1 MNSSFF
7 AHRPVFAW
15 VIALGILLAGIIA
28 LRSLPI
34 EQYPTVAPPSLT
46 LSLTYP
52 GADAATLDQNVTSV
66 IEKEMN
72 GVPGF
77 LYMEAT
83 SRSNGTAQISV
94 TFKSG
99 TDINIAQMEVQ
110 NRLSRVE
117 PRLPEEVRRQGVQV
131 NAANSG
137 FLMLVALTSK
147 SGRTSTLEL
156 GNFASNNI
164 VDELRRVPG
173 VGDVRLFGTEYA
185 MRIWLDPEK
194 LAGYGLS
201 ASEVLAAVQEQNSQT
216 AGGSLGDQPTAENSQ
231 LNATVI
237 TQNRF
242 TTPEQFRQIILRANP
257 DGSTIHLGDV
267 ARVELGA
274 DSYLTGSTLN
284 GKTMAGMGIQLTAG
298 ANALSTAEGVRAR
311 LNELA
316 RTFPEDITWTT
327 PYDTTP
333 FISASVEEVV
343 KTLVEAM
350 VLVFIVMFLFLQNW
364 RATLIPTIVVP
375 VALAGACF
383 GLLIFGYS
391 INILSLF
398 GMVVA
403 IGILVDDAI
412 VVVENVE
419 RIMAEEGLPPREA
432 TVKAMGQITSAII
445 GITLVLMTVFL
456 PMAFFPGTSGGI
468 YRQFSVTLAVSIGFS
483 AVLALSLTPALCATL
498 LKPHRDHVE
507 EARPRHPALAFVDR
521 FLGGFNRGFNRV
533 ADRYQSGV
541 GRMLSAPLRWLAV
554 FLVAVLLTGLLYTRL
569 PGGFLPSEDQGVLLV
584 TIDAPPGATAD
595 RTQLAIDEAR
605 EFFRQQPE
613 VRNIVM
619 INGFNF
625 FGQGQNAA
633 MGFISLHPWE
643 ERAGAEHG
651 VDALSARAMA
661 ALSQVKTANI
671 FALNPPPIP
680 QLGTS
685 SGFSMKIQSRGGADT
700 AALTAVRDQVLAEAA
715 KSPLLVGVRAEGQPP
730 APQLYLDIDRVR
742 ARALGVSIGD
752 INATLSIAL
761 ASAYANDFTYS
772 GNISRVLIQASA
784 EQRMTPSDLL
794 NLQVRNSDGEM
805 VPFSAFSRTEWTA
818 GPPQLQRYNGY
829 PALTVSGAA
838 APGRSSGAAL
848 QEMEA
853 IADRVLPSGFG
864 YEWTGIAFEEKQAGA
879 QVAMLLA
886 LSLLIVFLVL
896 AALYESW
903 PIPLSVLLGVPIGV
917 MGAVIFTLLRGLS
930 ADIYFNVG
938 LITII
943 GLSAKNAI
951 LIVEFAIEQEEA
963 GKSTREAIL
972 QAARLRLRPIVMT
985 SLAFILGMV
994 PLFIATGAGAASR
1007 QAVGTGVIG
1016 GMIAVTLLGVFLTPV
1031 FYLSARRWLSRGRL
1045 HSGPSSEEEAPHA

>member
-15 VIALGILLAGIIA
+15 VIALGILLAGLIA

-46 LSLTYP
+46 LSVTYP

-83 SRSNGTAQISV
+83 SRSNGTASLTV
-94 TFKSG
+94 TFRSG
-99 TDINIAQMEVQ
+99 TDINVAQMEVQ

-131 NAANSG
+131 NAANTG

-147 SGRTSTLEL
+147 TGRTNTLGL
-156 GNFASNNI
+156 GDFAANSV
-164 VDELRRVPG
+164 VDELRRVSG
-173 VGDVRLFGTEYA
+173 VGDVRLFGTQYA
-185 MRIWLDPEK
+185 MRIWLDPQK

-216 AGGSLGDQPTAENSQ
+216 AGGSLGDQPTAGKTQ
-231 LNATVI
+231 LNATVV

-242 TTPEQFRQIILRANP
+242 TDPEQFRQIILRANP

-274 DSYLTGSTLN
+274 DNYLTGSTLN
-284 GKTMAGMGIQLTAG
+284 GATMAGIGIQLASG
-298 ANALSTAEGVRAR
+298 ANALATAEGVRAR
-311 LNELA
+311 LDELS
-316 RTFPEDITWTT
+316 RTFPEDIAWST

-333 FISASVEEVV
+333 FIRASVDEVV
-343 KTLVEAM
+343 KTLIEAM

-383 GLLIFGYS
+383 GLLVFNYS

-419 RIMAEEGLPPREA
+419 RIMAEEGLSPREA

-483 AVLALSLTPALCATL
+483 ALLALTLTPALCATL
-498 LKPHRDHVE
+498 IKPHRAHD
-507 EARPRHPALAFVDR
+507 APRNRVLAFVDR
-521 FLGGFNRGFNRV
+521 LLGGFNRGFTTV
-533 ADRYQSGV
+533 THRYEAGV
-541 GRMLSAPLRWLAV
+541 GRILSAPLRWLAV
-554 FLVAVLLTGLLYTRL
+554 FVMAVLLTGLLYMRL
-569 PGGFLPSEDQGVLLV
+569 PGGFLPSEDQGVMLV
-584 TIDAPPGATAD
+584 TIDAPPGATAQ
-595 RTQLAIDEAR
+595 RTQAAIDEASA
-605 EFFRQQPE
+605 FFKAQPE

-619 INGFNF
+619 IHGFNF

-633 MGFISLHPWE
+633 MGFIALHPWE
-643 ERAGAEHG
+643 ERPGAAHS

-661 ALSQVKTANI
+661 ALSGVRSANI

-680 QLGTS
+680 ALGTS
-685 SGFSMKIQSRGGADT
+685 SGFSMKIQNRGGADAT
-700 AALTAVRDQVLAEAA
+700 ALTAARDQVLAEA
-715 KSPLLVGVRAEGQPP
+715 SRNPLLVGVRPEGQPD

-742 ARALGVSIGD
+742 ARALGVAIGD
-752 INATLSIAL
+752 INNTLSIAL
-761 ASAYANDFTYS
+761 ASSYANDFTHS
-772 GNISRVLIQASA
+772 GAIARVLIQSSA
-784 EQRMTPSDLL
+784 EQRMTPENLL
-794 NLQVRNSDGEM
+794 NLQVRNSGGQM
-805 VPFSAFSRTEWTA
+805 VPFSAFSRTKWTA

-829 PALTVSGAA
+829 PSLTISGAA
-838 APGRSSGAAL
+838 APGQSSGAAL
-848 QEMEA
+848 AEMEK
-853 IADRVLPSGFG
+853 IADRVLPAGFG
-864 YEWTGIAFEEKQAGA
+864 YEWTGIAFEEKQAGS
-879 QVAMLLA
+879 QVAALLA
-886 LSLLIVFLVL
+886 LSMLIVFLVL

-903 PIPLSVLLGVPIGV
+903 PIPLAVLLGVPIGV
-917 MGAVIFTLLRGLS
+917 MGAVLLTLLRGLS

-963 GKSTREAIL
+963 GMSTRQAIL
-972 QAARLRLRPIVMT
+972 EAARLRLRPIVMT

-994 PLFIATGAGAASR
+994 PLFTASGAGAASR

-1016 GMIAVTLLGVFLTPV
+1016 GMIAVTLLGVFLTPL
-1031 FYLSARRWLSRGRL
+1031 FYLSARRWLTRGHL
-1045 HSGPSSEEEAPHA
+1045 HSGEPPQEPPHA

>member
-83 SRSNGTAQISV
+83 SRSNGTAQIAV
-94 TFKSG
+94 TFESG

-147 SGRTSTLEL
+147 SGATSTLEL
-156 GNFASNNI
+156 GDFASNKV
-164 VDELRRVPG
+164 VDELRRVSG

-185 MRIWLDPEK
+185 MRIWLDPQK
-194 LAGYGLS
+194 LAGYDLS
-201 ASEVLAAVQEQNSQT
+201 AAEVLAAVQEQNSQT
-216 AGGSLGDQPTAENSQ
+216 AGGSLGDQPIAKDSQ

-242 TTPEQFRQIILRANP
+242 TTPEEFRQIILRANA

-298 ANALSTAEGVRAR
+298 ANALSTAHGVRAR
-311 LNELA
+311 LDELSG
-316 RTFPEDITWTT
+316 TFPEDITWTT

-333 FISASVEEVV
+333 FISASVEEVI
-343 KTLVEAM
+343 KTLAEAM
-350 VLVFIVMFLFLQNW
+350 ALVFVVMFLFLQNW

-468 YRQFSVTLAVSIGFS
+468 YRQFSVTLAISIGFS
-483 AVLALSLTPALCATL
+483 ALLALSLTPALCATL
-498 LKPHRDHVE
+498 LKPHQAHSQS
-507 EARPRHPALAFVDR
+507 EAKPRNAAFGFIDR
-521 FLGGFNRGFNRV
+521 FLGGFNRGFNRM
-533 ADRYQSGV
+533 ADRYQGGV
-541 GRMLSAPLRWLAV
+541 GRMLTTPLRWLAV
-554 FLVAVLLTGLLYTRL
+554 FLVAVVLTGLLYTRL

-584 TIDAPPGATAD
+584 TIDAPPGATAE
-595 RTQLAIDEAR
+595 RTQLAIDQTR
-605 EFFRQQPE
+605 TFFEEQPE
-613 VRNIVM
+613 VANIVM
-619 INGFNF
+619 ISGFNF

-633 MGFISLHPWE
+633 MGFISLRPWS
-643 ERAGAEHG
+643 ERAGAAHSA
-651 VDALSARAMA
+651 DALSGRAMA

-680 QLGTS
+680 ALGTS
-685 SGFSMKIQSRGGADT
+685 SGFSMKIQNRSGADAEALI
-700 AALTAVRDQVLAEAA
+700 AARDQVLAEAA
-715 KSPLLVGVRAEGQPP
+715 KSPLLVGVRAEGQPD

-742 ARALGVSIGD
+742 ARALGVNIGD

-761 ASAYANDFTYS
+761 ASSYANDFTYG

-784 EQRMTPSDLL
+784 EQRMTPADIL
-794 NLQVRNSDGEM
+794 NLQVRNAGGQM
-805 VPFSAFSRTEWTA
+805 VPFSAFSSTSWTA
-818 GPPQLQRYNGY
+818 GAPQLQRYNGY

-848 QEMEA
+848 DEMEA
-853 IADRVLPSGFG
+853 IADRVLPTGFG
-864 YEWTGIAFEEKQAGA
+864 YEWTGIAFEERQAGA
-879 QVAMLLA
+879 QVVLLLA
-886 LSLLIVFLVL
+886 ISLLIVFLVL

-917 MGAVIFTLLRGLS
+917 LGAVVFTLLRGLS

-963 GKSTREAIL
+963 GKSTSEAIL

-985 SLAFILGMV
+985 SLAFVLGMV

-1031 FYLSARRWLSRGRL
+1031 FYLSARRWLSRGKRL
-1045 HSGPSSEEEAPHA
+1045 GEEAPHA

>member
-15 VIALGILLAGIIA
+15 VIALGILLAGLIA

-34 EQYPTVAPPSLT
+34 EQYPSVAPPSLS
-46 LSLTYP
+46 LSVTYP

-83 SRSNGTAQISV
+83 SRSNGSAQLTV

-99 TDINIAQMEVQ
+99 TDINVAQMEVQ

-117 PRLPEEVRRQGVQV
+117 PRLPEEVRRQGVQI

-147 SGRTSTLEL
+147 TGRTSTLEL
-156 GNFASNNI
+156 GNFASNNV

-185 MRIWLDPEK
+185 MRIWLDPQK
-194 LAGYGLS
+194 LAGYSLS

-216 AGGSLGDQPTAENSQ
+216 AGGSLGDQPIAKNSQ

-242 TTPEQFRQIILRANP
+242 TTAEQFRQIILRANP

-284 GKTMAGMGIQLTAG
+284 GKSMAGMGIQLTSG
-298 ANALSTAEGVRAR
+298 ANALATAEGVRAR
-311 LNELA
+311 LNELQGS
-316 RTFPEDITWTT
+316 FPEDISWTT

-350 VLVFIVMFLFLQNW
+350 TLVFIVMFLFLQNW

-383 GLLIFGYS
+383 GLLIFNYS

-398 GMVVA
+398 AMVVA

-468 YRQFSVTLAVSIGFS
+468 YRQFSVTLAFSIGFS
-483 AVLALSLTPALCATL
+483 ALLALSLTPALCATL
-498 LKPHRDHVE
+498 LRPHRAHTGDA
-507 EARPRHPALAFVDR
+507 ARPQHRIFGLLDR
-521 FLGGFNRGFNRV
+521 FLGGFNRGFNNV
-533 ADRYQSGV
+533 ADRYQTGV

-584 TIDAPPGATAD
+584 TIDAPPGATAA
-595 RTQLAIDEAR
+595 RTQQAIDQAR
-605 EFFRQQPE
+605 VFFEQQPE
-613 VRNIVM
+613 VANIVM

-633 MGFISLHPWE
+633 MGFISLHPWDQ
-643 ERAGAEHG
+643 RPGAAHG
-651 VDALSARAMA
+651 VEALSGRAMA

-680 QLGTS
+680 ALGTS
-685 SGFSMKIQSRGGADT
+685 SGFSMKIQNRGGADAATLT
-700 AALTAVRDQVLAEAA
+700 AARDQVLAEAA
-715 KSPLLVGVRAEGQPP
+715 KSPTMVGVRAEGQPD
-730 APQLYLDIDRVR
+730 APQLYVNIDRVR
-742 ARALGVSIGD
+742 ARALGISIGD
-752 INATLSIAL
+752 INNTLSIAL
-761 ASAYANDFTYS
+761 ASSYANDFSYS
-772 GNISRVLIQASA
+772 GNILRVLIQASA
-784 EQRMTPSDLL
+784 EQRMTPSDIL
-794 NLQVRNSDGEM
+794 NLQVRNSNGEM
-805 VPFSAFSRTEWTA
+805 VPFSAFTSTEWQA

-829 PALTVSGAA
+829 PSLTVSGAA
-838 APGRSSGAAL
+838 APGKSSGAAL
-848 QEMEA
+848 DEMEA
-853 IADRVLPSGFG
+853 IAKRVLPAGFG
-864 YEWTGIAFEEKQAGA
+864 YEWTGIAFEERQAGA

-903 PIPLSVLLGVPIGV
+903 PIPLSVLLGVPVGV
-917 MGAVIFTLLRGLS
+917 MGAVLFTLLRGLS

-994 PLFIATGAGAASR
+994 PLFIATGAGASSR

-1031 FYLSARRWLSRGRL
+1031 FYLSARRWLTRGKL
-1045 HSGPSSEEEAPHA
+1045 HSGPPPEETPHA

>member
-15 VIALGILLAGIIA
+15 VIALGILLAGLIA

-46 LSLTYP
+46 LSVTYP

-83 SRSNGTAQISV
+83 SRSNGTASLTV
-94 TFKSG
+94 TFRSG
-99 TDINIAQMEVQ
+99 TDINVAQMEVQ

-147 SGRTSTLEL
+147 TGRTNTLGL
-156 GNFASNNI
+156 GDFAANSV
-164 VDELRRVPG
+164 VDELRRVSG
-173 VGDVRLFGTEYA
+173 VGDVRLFGTQYA
-185 MRIWLDPEK
+185 MRIWLDPQK

-216 AGGSLGDQPTAENSQ
+216 AGGSLGDQPTAGKTQ
-231 LNATVI
+231 LNATVV

-242 TTPEQFRQIILRANP
+242 TDPEQFRQIILRANP

-274 DSYLTGSTLN
+274 DNYLTGSTLN
-284 GKTMAGMGIQLTAG
+284 GATMAAIGIQLASG
-298 ANALSTAEGVRAR
+298 ANALATAEGVRAR
-311 LNELA
+311 LDELS
-316 RTFPEDITWTT
+316 RTFPEDIAWST

-333 FISASVEEVV
+333 FIRASVDEVV
-343 KTLVEAM
+343 KTLIEAM

-383 GLLIFGYS
+383 GLLVFNYS

-419 RIMAEEGLPPREA
+419 RIMAEEGLSPREA

-483 AVLALSLTPALCATL
+483 ALLALTLTPALCATL
-498 LKPHRDHVE
+498 IKPHRAHG
-507 EARPRHPALAFVDR
+507 APRNPVLAFVDR
-521 FLGGFNRGFNRV
+521 LLGGFNRGFATV
-533 ADRYQSGV
+533 THRYEAGV
-541 GRMLSAPLRWLAV
+541 GRILSAPLRWLAV
-554 FLVAVLLTGLLYTRL
+554 FLMAVLLTGLLYMRL
-569 PGGFLPSEDQGVLLV
+569 PGGFLPSEDQGVMLV
-584 TIDAPPGATAD
+584 TIDAPPGATAQ
-595 RTQLAIDEAR
+595 RTQAAIDEASA
-605 EFFRQQPE
+605 FFKAQPE

-619 INGFNF
+619 IHGFNF

-633 MGFISLHPWE
+633 MGFIALHPWE
-643 ERAGAEHG
+643 ERPGAAHS

-661 ALSQVKTANI
+661 ALSGVKSANI

-680 QLGTS
+680 ALGTS
-685 SGFSMKIQSRGGADT
+685 SGFSMKIQNRGGADA
-700 AALTAVRDQVLAEAA
+700 AALTAARDQVLAEA
-715 KSPLLVGVRAEGQPP
+715 SRNPLLVGVRPEGQPD

-742 ARALGVSIGD
+742 ARALGVAIGD
-752 INATLSIAL
+752 INNTLSIAL
-761 ASAYANDFTYS
+761 ASSYANDFTHS
-772 GNISRVLIQASA
+772 GAIARVLIQSSA
-784 EQRMTPSDLL
+784 EQRMTPENLL
-794 NLQVRNSDGEM
+794 NLQVRNSGGQM
-805 VPFSAFSRTEWTA
+805 VPFSAFSRTKWTA

-829 PALTVSGAA
+829 PSLTISGAA
-838 APGRSSGAAL
+838 APGQSSGAAL
-848 QEMEA
+848 AEMEK
-853 IADRVLPSGFG
+853 IADRVLPAGFG
-864 YEWTGIAFEEKQAGA
+864 YEWTGIAFEEKQAGS
-879 QVAMLLA
+879 QVAALLA
-886 LSLLIVFLVL
+886 LSMLIVFLVL

-917 MGAVIFTLLRGLS
+917 MGAVLLTLLRGLS

-963 GKSTREAIL
+963 GMGARQAIL
-972 QAARLRLRPIVMT
+972 EAARLRLRPIVMT

-994 PLFIATGAGAASR
+994 PLFTASGAGAASR

-1016 GMIAVTLLGVFLTPV
+1016 GMIAVTLLGVFLTPL
-1031 FYLSARRWLSRGRL
+1031 FYLSARRWLTRGHL
-1045 HSGPSSEEEAPHA
+1045 HSGELPQEPPHA

>member
-15 VIALGILLAGIIA
+15 VIALGILLAGLIA

-46 LSLTYP
+46 LSVTYP

-83 SRSNGTAQISV
+83 SRSNGTASLTV
-94 TFKSG
+94 TFRSG
-99 TDINIAQMEVQ
+99 TDINVAQMEVQ

-131 NAANSG
+131 NAANTG

-147 SGRTSTLEL
+147 TGRTNTLGL
-156 GNFASNNI
+156 GDFAANSV
-164 VDELRRVPG
+164 VDELRRVSG
-173 VGDVRLFGTEYA
+173 VGDVRLFGTQYA
-185 MRIWLDPEK
+185 MRIWLDPQK

-216 AGGSLGDQPTAENSQ
+216 AGGSLGDQPTAGKTQ
-231 LNATVI
+231 LNATVV

-242 TTPEQFRQIILRANP
+242 TDPEQFRQIILRANP

-274 DSYLTGSTLN
+274 DNYLTGSTLN
-284 GKTMAGMGIQLTAG
+284 GATMAGIGIQLASG
-298 ANALSTAEGVRAR
+298 ANALATAEGVRAR
-311 LNELA
+311 LDELS
-316 RTFPEDITWTT
+316 RTFPEDIAWST

-333 FISASVEEVV
+333 FIRASVDEVV
-343 KTLVEAM
+343 KTLIEAM

-383 GLLIFGYS
+383 GLLVFNYS

-419 RIMAEEGLPPREA
+419 RIMAEEGLSPREA

-483 AVLALSLTPALCATL
+483 ALLALTLTPALCATL
-498 LKPHRDHVE
+498 IKPHRAHD
-507 EARPRHPALAFVDR
+507 APRNRVLAFVDR
-521 FLGGFNRGFNRV
+521 LLGGFNRGFTTV
-533 ADRYQSGV
+533 THRYEAGV
-541 GRMLSAPLRWLAV
+541 GRILSAPLRWLAV
-554 FLVAVLLTGLLYTRL
+554 FVMAVLLTGLLYMRL
-569 PGGFLPSEDQGVLLV
+569 PGGFLPSEDQGVMLV
-584 TIDAPPGATAD
+584 TIDAPPGATAQ
-595 RTQLAIDEAR
+595 RTQAAIDEASA
-605 EFFRQQPE
+605 FFKAQPE

-619 INGFNF
+619 IHGFNF

-633 MGFISLHPWE
+633 MGFIALHPWE
-643 ERAGAEHG
+643 ERPGAAHS

-661 ALSQVKTANI
+661 ALSGVKSANI

-680 QLGTS
+680 ALGTS
-685 SGFSMKIQSRGGADT
+685 SGFSMKIQNRGGADA
-700 AALTAVRDQVLAEAA
+700 AALTAARDQVLAEA
-715 KSPLLVGVRAEGQPP
+715 SRNPLLVGVRPEGQPD

-742 ARALGVSIGD
+742 ARALGVAIGD
-752 INATLSIAL
+752 INNTLSIAL
-761 ASAYANDFTYS
+761 ASSYANDFTHS
-772 GNISRVLIQASA
+772 GAIARVLIQSSA
-784 EQRMTPSDLL
+784 EQRMTPENLL
-794 NLQVRNSDGEM
+794 NLQVRNSGGQM
-805 VPFSAFSRTEWTA
+805 VPFSAFSRTKWTA

-829 PALTVSGAA
+829 PSLTISGAA
-838 APGRSSGAAL
+838 APGQSSGAAL
-848 QEMEA
+848 AEMEK
-853 IADRVLPSGFG
+853 IADRVLPAGFG
-864 YEWTGIAFEEKQAGA
+864 YEWTGIAFEEKQAGS
-879 QVAMLLA
+879 QVAALLA
-886 LSLLIVFLVL
+886 LSMLIVFLVL

-917 MGAVIFTLLRGLS
+917 MGAVLLTLLRGLS

-963 GKSTREAIL
+963 GMSTRQAIL
-972 QAARLRLRPIVMT
+972 EAARLRLRPIVMT

-994 PLFIATGAGAASR
+994 PLFTASGAGAASR

-1016 GMIAVTLLGVFLTPV
+1016 GMIAVTLLGVFLTPL
-1031 FYLSARRWLSRGRL
+1031 FYLSARRWLTRGHL
-1045 HSGPSSEEEAPHA
+1045 HSGEPPQEPPHA

>member
-15 VIALGILLAGIIA
+15 VIALGILLAGLIA

-46 LSLTYP
+46 LSVTYP

-83 SRSNGTAQISV
+83 SRSNGTASLTV
-94 TFKSG
+94 TFRSG
-99 TDINIAQMEVQ
+99 TDINVAQMEVQ

-147 SGRTSTLEL
+147 TGRTNTLGL
-156 GNFASNNI
+156 GDFAANSV
-164 VDELRRVPG
+164 VDELRRVSG
-173 VGDVRLFGTEYA
+173 VGDVRLFGTQYA
-185 MRIWLDPEK
+185 MRIWLDPQK

-216 AGGSLGDQPTAENSQ
+216 AGGSLGDQPTAGKTQ
-231 LNATVI
+231 LNATVV

-242 TTPEQFRQIILRANP
+242 TDPEQFRQIILRANP

-274 DSYLTGSTLN
+274 DNYLTGSTLN
-284 GKTMAGMGIQLTAG
+284 GATMAGIGIQLASG
-298 ANALSTAEGVRAR
+298 ANALATAEGVRAR
-311 LNELA
+311 LDELS
-316 RTFPEDITWTT
+316 RTFPEDIAWST

-333 FISASVEEVV
+333 FIRASVDEVV
-343 KTLVEAM
+343 KTLIEAM

-383 GLLIFGYS
+383 GLLVFNYS

-419 RIMAEEGLPPREA
+419 RIMAEEGLSPREA

-483 AVLALSLTPALCATL
+483 ALLALTLTPALCATL
-498 LKPHRDHVE
+498 IKPHRAHD
-507 EARPRHPALAFVDR
+507 APRNPVLAFVDR
-521 FLGGFNRGFNRV
+521 LLGGFNRGFTTV
-533 ADRYQSGV
+533 THRYEAGV
-541 GRMLSAPLRWLAV
+541 GRILSAPLRWLAV
-554 FLVAVLLTGLLYTRL
+554 FVMAVLLTGLLYMRL
-569 PGGFLPSEDQGVLLV
+569 PGGFLPSEDQGVMLV
-584 TIDAPPGATAD
+584 TIDAPPGATAQ
-595 RTQLAIDEAR
+595 RTQAAIDEASA
-605 EFFRQQPE
+605 FFKAQPE

-619 INGFNF
+619 IHGFNF

-633 MGFISLHPWE
+633 MGFIALHPWE
-643 ERAGAEHG
+643 ERPGAAHS

-661 ALSQVKTANI
+661 ALSGVKSANI

-680 QLGTS
+680 ALGTS
-685 SGFSMKIQSRGGADT
+685 SGFSMKIQNRGGADA
-700 AALTAVRDQVLAEAA
+700 AALTAARDQVLAEA
-715 KSPLLVGVRAEGQPP
+715 SRNPLLVGVRPEGQPD

-742 ARALGVSIGD
+742 ARALGVAIGD
-752 INATLSIAL
+752 INNTLSIAL
-761 ASAYANDFTYS
+761 ASSYANDFTHS
-772 GNISRVLIQASA
+772 GAIARVLIQSSA
-784 EQRMTPSDLL
+784 EQRMTPENLL
-794 NLQVRNSDGEM
+794 NLQVRNSGGQM
-805 VPFSAFSRTEWTA
+805 VPFSAFSRTKWTA

-829 PALTVSGAA
+829 PSLTISGAA
-838 APGRSSGAAL
+838 APGQSSGAAL
-848 QEMEA
+848 AEMEK
-853 IADRVLPSGFG
+853 IADRVLPAGFG
-864 YEWTGIAFEEKQAGA
+864 YEWTGIAFEEKQAGS
-879 QVAMLLA
+879 QVAALLA
-886 LSLLIVFLVL
+886 LSMLIVFLVL

-917 MGAVIFTLLRGLS
+917 MGAVLLTLLRGLS

-963 GKSTREAIL
+963 GMGARQAIL
-972 QAARLRLRPIVMT
+972 EAARLRLRPIVMT

-994 PLFIATGAGAASR
+994 PLFTASGAGAASR

-1016 GMIAVTLLGVFLTPV
+1016 GMIAVTLLGVFLTPL
-1031 FYLSARRWLSRGRL
+1031 FYLSARRWLTRGHL
-1045 HSGPSSEEEAPHA
+1045 HSGELPQEPPHA

>member
-15 VIALGILLAGIIA
+15 VIALGILLAGLIA

-46 LSLTYP
+46 LSVTYP

-83 SRSNGTAQISV
+83 SRSNGTASLTV
-94 TFKSG
+94 TFRSG
-99 TDINIAQMEVQ
+99 TDISVAQMEVQ

-131 NAANSG
+131 NAANTG

-147 SGRTSTLEL
+147 TGRTNTLGL
-156 GNFASNNI
+156 GDFAANSV
-164 VDELRRVPG
+164 VDELRRVSG
-173 VGDVRLFGTEYA
+173 VGDVRLFGTQYA
-185 MRIWLDPEK
+185 MRIWLDPQK

-216 AGGSLGDQPTAENSQ
+216 AGGSLGDQPTAGKTQ
-231 LNATVI
+231 LNATVV

-242 TTPEQFRQIILRANP
+242 TDPEQFRQIILRANP

-274 DSYLTGSTLN
+274 DNYLTGSTLN
-284 GKTMAGMGIQLTAG
+284 GATMAAIGIQLASG
-298 ANALSTAEGVRAR
+298 ANALATAEGVRAR
-311 LNELA
+311 LDELS
-316 RTFPEDITWTT
+316 RTFPEDIAWST

-333 FISASVEEVV
+333 FIRASVDEVV
-343 KTLVEAM
+343 KTLIEAM

-383 GLLIFGYS
+383 GLLVFNYS

-419 RIMAEEGLPPREA
+419 RIMAEEGLSPREA

-483 AVLALSLTPALCATL
+483 ALLALTLTPALCATL
-498 LKPHRDHVE
+498 IKPHRAHD
-507 EARPRHPALAFVDR
+507 APRNRVLAFVDR
-521 FLGGFNRGFNRV
+521 LLGGFNRGFTTV
-533 ADRYQSGV
+533 THRYEAGV
-541 GRMLSAPLRWLAV
+541 GRILSAPLRWLAV
-554 FLVAVLLTGLLYTRL
+554 FVMAVLLTGLLYMRL
-569 PGGFLPSEDQGVLLV
+569 PGGFLPSEDQGVMLV
-584 TIDAPPGATAD
+584 TIDAPPGATAQ
-595 RTQLAIDEAR
+595 RTQAAIDEASA
-605 EFFRQQPE
+605 FFKAQPE

-619 INGFNF
+619 IHGFNF

-633 MGFISLHPWE
+633 MGFIALHPWE
-643 ERAGAEHG
+643 ERPGAAHS

-661 ALSQVKTANI
+661 ALSGVKSANI

-680 QLGTS
+680 ALGTS
-685 SGFSMKIQSRGGADT
+685 SGFSMKIQNRGGADA
-700 AALTAVRDQVLAEAA
+700 AALTAARDQVLAEA
-715 KSPLLVGVRAEGQPP
+715 SRNPLLVGVRPEGQPD

-742 ARALGVSIGD
+742 ARALGVAIGD
-752 INATLSIAL
+752 INNTLSIAL
-761 ASAYANDFTYS
+761 ASSYANDFTHS
-772 GNISRVLIQASA
+772 GAIARVLIQSSA
-784 EQRMTPSDLL
+784 EQRMTPENLL
-794 NLQVRNSDGEM
+794 NLQVRNSGGQM
-805 VPFSAFSRTEWTA
+805 VPFSAFSRTKWTA

-829 PALTVSGAA
+829 PSLTISGAA
-838 APGRSSGAAL
+838 APGQSSGAAL
-848 QEMEA
+848 AEMEK
-853 IADRVLPSGFG
+853 IADRVLPAGFG
-864 YEWTGIAFEEKQAGA
+864 YEWTGIAFEEKQAGS
-879 QVAMLLA
+879 QVAALLA
-886 LSLLIVFLVL
+886 LSMLIVFLVL

-917 MGAVIFTLLRGLS
+917 MGAVLLTLLRGLS

-963 GKSTREAIL
+963 GMGARQAIL
-972 QAARLRLRPIVMT
+972 EAARLRLRPIVMT

-994 PLFIATGAGAASR
+994 PLFTASGAGAASR

-1016 GMIAVTLLGVFLTPV
+1016 GMIAVTLLGVFLTPL
-1031 FYLSARRWLSRGRL
+1031 FYLSARRWLTRGHL
-1045 HSGPSSEEEAPHA
+1045 HSGEAPQEPPHA

>member
-15 VIALGILLAGIIA
+15 VIALGILLAGVIA
-28 LRSLPI
+28 LRSLAI
-34 EQYPTVAPPSLT
+34 EQYPTVAPPSLS
-46 LSLTYP
+46 LSVSYP

-77 LYMEAT
+77 LYMEST
-83 SRSNGTAQISV
+83 SRSNGTAGITV

-99 TDINIAQMEVQ
+99 ADINIAQMEVQ

-137 FLMLVALTSK
+137 FLMLAALTSK
-147 SGRTSTLEL
+147 SGDTSALEL
-156 GNFASNNI
+156 GDFASNNV

-173 VGDVRLFGTEYA
+173 VGDVRMFGTEYA
-185 MRIWLDPEK
+185 MRIWLDPQK
-194 LAGYGLS
+194 LAGYDLS
-201 ASEVLAAVQEQNSQT
+201 ASEVLAAVREQNSQT
-216 AGGSLGDQPTAENSQ
+216 AGGSLGDQPTADKSQ
-231 LNATVI
+231 LNATVV

-257 DGSTIHLGDV
+257 DGSAIHLGDV
-267 ARVELGA
+267 ARVELGSE
-274 DSYLTGSTLN
+274 SYLTGSTLN
-284 GKTMAGMGIQLTAG
+284 GQTMAGMGIQLTAG
-298 ANALSTAEGVRAR
+298 ANALATAEGVRAR
-311 LNELA
+311 LEELA
-316 RTFPEDITWTT
+316 PSFPADIAWST

-445 GITLVLMTVFL
+445 GITLVLITVFL

-483 AVLALSLTPALCATL
+483 AVLALTLTPALCATL
-498 LKPHRDHVE
+498 LKPHRAHEPD
-507 EARPRHPALAFVDR
+507 RPRNRLLAFADR
-521 FLGGFNRGFNRV
+521 FLGGFNRGFDRM
-533 ADRYQSGV
+533 ADGYQNGV
-541 GRMLSAPLRWLAV
+541 GRLLSAPLRWLAV
-554 FLVAVLLTGLLYTRL
+554 FVVAVLLTGLLYTRL

-595 RTQLAIDEAR
+595 RTQVAIDQATA
-605 EFFRQQPE
+605 FFKEQPE
-613 VRNIVM
+613 VRDIVM

-633 MGFISLHPWE
+633 MGFISLKPWK

-651 VDALSARAMA
+651 VEALSARAMA
-661 ALSQVKTANI
+661 ALSQVKSANI

-680 QLGTS
+680 SLGTS
-685 SGFSMKIQSRGGADT
+685 SGFSMKVQNRSGADA
-700 AALTAVRDQVLAEAA
+700 AALAGVRDQILAEAA
-715 KSPLLVGVRAEGQPP
+715 KNPLLIGVRAEGQPD

-742 ARALGVSIGD
+742 ARALGLSIGD

-761 ASAYANDFTYS
+761 ASSYANDFTYN
-772 GNISRVLIQASA
+772 GNISRVLIQATAS
-784 EQRMTPSDLL
+784 QRMTPDDIL
-794 NLQVRNSDGEM
+794 NLQVRNSGGDM
-805 VPFSAFSRTEWTA
+805 VPFSAFSRAEWTA

-829 PALTVSGAA
+829 PALTISGAA
-838 APGRSSGAAL
+838 APGQSSGAAL
-848 QEMEA
+848 SEMEQ
-853 IADRVLPSGFG
+853 IAKRVLPAGFG

-879 QVAMLLA
+879 QVVMLLA
-886 LSLLIVFLVL
+886 LSMLIVFLVL

-917 MGAVIFTLLRGLS
+917 LGAVIFTLLRGLS

-951 LIVEFAIEQEEA
+951 LIVEFAIELEA
-963 GKSTREAIL
+963 EGKSATEAIL
-972 QAARLRLRPIVMT
+972 QAARLRLRPIIMT
-985 SLAFILGMV
+985 SLAFILGMI
-994 PLFIATGAGAASR
+994 PLFIASGAGAASR

-1016 GMIAVTLLGVFLTPV
+1016 GMIAVTLLGVFFTPV
-1031 FYLSARRWLSRGRL
+1031 FYLSARRWLTRRKPL
-1045 HSGPSSEEEAPHA
+1045 EPQASEEPPHA

>member
-15 VIALGILLAGIIA
+15 VIALGILLAGLIA

-46 LSLTYP
+46 LSVTYP

-83 SRSNGTAQISV
+83 SRSNGTASLTV
-94 TFKSG
+94 TFRSG
-99 TDINIAQMEVQ
+99 TDINVAQMEVQ

-147 SGRTSTLEL
+147 TGRTNTLGL
-156 GNFASNNI
+156 GDFAANSV
-164 VDELRRVPG
+164 VDELRRVSG
-173 VGDVRLFGTEYA
+173 VGDVRLFGTQYA
-185 MRIWLDPEK
+185 MRIWLDPQK

-216 AGGSLGDQPTAENSQ
+216 AGGSLGDQPTAGKTQ
-231 LNATVI
+231 LNATVV

-242 TTPEQFRQIILRANP
+242 TDPEQFRQIILRANP

-274 DSYLTGSTLN
+274 DNYLTGSTLN
-284 GKTMAGMGIQLTAG
+284 GATMAGIGIQLASG
-298 ANALSTAEGVRAR
+298 ANALATAEGVRAR
-311 LNELA
+311 LDELS
-316 RTFPEDITWTT
+316 RTFPEDIAWST

-333 FISASVEEVV
+333 FIRASVDEVV
-343 KTLVEAM
+343 KTLIEAM

-383 GLLIFGYS
+383 GLLVFNYS

-419 RIMAEEGLPPREA
+419 RIMAEEGLSPREA

-483 AVLALSLTPALCATL
+483 ALLALTLTPALCATL
-498 LKPHRDHVE
+498 IKPHRAHG
-507 EARPRHPALAFVDR
+507 APRNPVLAFVDR
-521 FLGGFNRGFNRV
+521 LLGGFNRGFTTV
-533 ADRYQSGV
+533 THRYEAGV
-541 GRMLSAPLRWLAV
+541 GRILSAPLRWLAV
-554 FLVAVLLTGLLYTRL
+554 FVMAVLLTGLLYMRL
-569 PGGFLPSEDQGVLLV
+569 PGGFLPSEDQGVMLV
-584 TIDAPPGATAD
+584 TIDAPPGATAQ
-595 RTQLAIDEAR
+595 RTQAAIDEASA
-605 EFFRQQPE
+605 FFKAQPE

-619 INGFNF
+619 IHGFNF

-633 MGFISLHPWE
+633 MGFIALHPWE
-643 ERAGAEHG
+643 ERPGAAHS

-661 ALSQVKTANI
+661 ALSGVKSANI

-680 QLGTS
+680 ALGTS
-685 SGFSMKIQSRGGADT
+685 SGFSMKIQNRGGADA
-700 AALTAVRDQVLAEAA
+700 AALTAARDQVLAEA
-715 KSPLLVGVRAEGQPP
+715 SRNPLLVGVRPEGQPD

-742 ARALGVSIGD
+742 ARALGVAIGD
-752 INATLSIAL
+752 INNTLSIAL
-761 ASAYANDFTYS
+761 ASSYANDFTHS
-772 GNISRVLIQASA
+772 GAIARVLIQSSA
-784 EQRMTPSDLL
+784 EQRMTPENLL
-794 NLQVRNSDGEM
+794 NLQVRNSGGQM
-805 VPFSAFSRTEWTA
+805 VPFSAFSRTKWTA

-829 PALTVSGAA
+829 PSLTISGAA
-838 APGRSSGAAL
+838 APGQSSGAAL
-848 QEMEA
+848 AEMEK
-853 IADRVLPSGFG
+853 IADRVLPAGFG
-864 YEWTGIAFEEKQAGA
+864 YEWTGIAFEEKQAGS
-879 QVAMLLA
+879 QVAALLA
-886 LSLLIVFLVL
+886 LSMLIVFLVL

-917 MGAVIFTLLRGLS
+917 MGAVLLTLLRGLS

-963 GKSTREAIL
+963 GMGARQAIL
-972 QAARLRLRPIVMT
+972 EAARLRLRPIVMT

-994 PLFIATGAGAASR
+994 PLFTASGAGAASR

-1016 GMIAVTLLGVFLTPV
+1016 GMIAVTLLGVFLTPL
-1031 FYLSARRWLSRGRL
+1031 FYLSARRWLTRGHL
-1045 HSGPSSEEEAPHA
+1045 HSGEPPQEPPHA